1 MDSTTP
7 HPFFDASD
15 QGEPSRSREGGRPLR
30 ENRCAGSGRALGS
43 RAPHDPT
50 MFQARSFWTRA
61 DPGMRAGSAFRQ
73 LPLPHPG
80 GAVGLGNTAA
90 AGDSSPGSGGSGEG
104 GIGEKEEVPKGSNS
118 KSHAWT
124 HSTSPPFF
132 VARQSSQ
139 ILAVLGGGLS
149 PPREGLRKIRWH
161 RGPAAPAILAGF
173 RCALFDVRGGS
184 FGAKEPGSTKGRG
197 IGAQRPTPSAGF
209 SSPSAGFASRRWI

>member
-7 HPFFDASD
+7 PPSTPSSTPVIKGNPRDRGRGASPARESLRRVWARIGIPRPARSHHVPGALFLDARRSGD
-15 QGEPSRSREGGRPLR
+15 EGRISFPSTASPAPGRGSGAGEYRGGR
-30 ENRCAGSGRALGS
+30 GQQSGER
-43 RAPHDPT
+43 
-50 MFQARSFWTRA
+50 
-61 DPGMRAGSAFRQ
+61 
-73 LPLPHPG
+73 
-80 GAVGLGNTAA
+80 GLG
-90 AGDSSPGSGGSGEG
+90 GG

-161 RGPAAPAILAGF
+161 RGPAAPA
-173 RCALFDVRGGS
+173 
-184 FGAKEPGSTKGRG
+184 KPPPKPQPE
-197 IGAQRPTPSAGF
+197 QRL
-209 SSPSAGFASRRWI
+209 